1 MWKTRIFT
9 VFSRSIIKKTRFS
22 SVFRGFSLAF
32 SKSLGYSAQRPG
44 FRCKQGRE
52 SAAGLTHLEVHEKIR
67 RIRILDGS
75 QANEQDESRVASR
88 GEVRHSEEN
97 RCAL

>member
-9 VFSRSIIKKTRFS
+9 VFSRSIMKKTRFS

-44 FRCKQGRE
+44 FFGASKGE
-52 SAAGLTHLEVHEKIR
+52 SPRL
-67 RIRILDGS
+67 
-75 QANEQDESRVASR
+75 ASR
-88 GEVRHSEEN
+88 TSRLMKKSGG
-97 RCAL
+97 